1 MREAEK
7 ILKDITKVN
16 YTIAQLLHEMRDGE
30 DWEGLVAR
38 LKNYRSELEQEL
50 EESSNADPSG

>member
-16 YTIAQLLHEMRDGE
+16 YTIAQLLDEMRDGKT
-30 DWEGLVAR
+30 GRA
-38 LKNYRSELEQEL
+38 S
-50 EESSNADPSG
+50 

>member
-1 MREAEK
+1 MREAGK
-7 ILKDITKVN
+7 IIKDIAKVN
-16 YTIAQLLHEMRDGE
+16 YTISQLLDEMRDGE

-50 EESSNADPSG
+50 EESNNADSS

>member
-16 YTIAQLLHEMRDGE
+16 YTIAQLLDEMRDGE
-30 DWEGLVAR
+30 DWKGLVDR

-50 EESSNADPSG
+50 EESKNADSS

>member
-16 YTIAQLLHEMRDGE
+16 YTIAQLLDEMRDGE
-30 DWEGLVAR
+30 DWKGLVDR